1 MVLSRI
7 RKQARFVVL
16 PPSSSTLD
24 IPSVF
29 RNVQADGDRYDELF
43 AAMQRFRGNI
53 YRADGAIPASALTS
67 DGRHKVPIDE
77 ESWHVL
83 SIDGQG
89 QIVACLR
96 YLDESHA
103 DSFHHL
109 WVKHAAI
116 SRCPAMGWKFRS
128 EVENRLR
135 RTRHEGIG
143 FGEVGGWA
151 VAEGHRGTVEPLRI
165 ILATYGLLELLGGCS
180 GLATATFRHSSATI
194 LQRIGLTSILAGGE
208 EMAPYYDPSYQC
220 QMQVLQFDSR
230 NPAEKYRP
238 MVRELAGMLTM
249 APVVRRESF
258 VSSLKGVFRGFDVA
272 PDPCVSLPA

>member
-24 IPSVF
+24 IPGVF
-29 RNVQADGDRYDELF
+29 RNVQPDSDRYDELF
-43 AAMQRFRGNI
+43 AAMQRFRGAI
-53 YRADGAIPASALTS
+53 YREDGAIPASALTS
-67 DGRHKVPIDE
+67 DGRHKLAIDD
-77 ESWHVL
+77 ESWHIL

-109 WVKHAAI
+109 QVKHAAI
-116 SRCPAMGWKFRS
+116 SRCPAMGWKFRT
-128 EVENRLR
+128 EVESRLR
-135 RTRHEGIG
+135 RTRREGIA
-143 FGEVGGWA
+143 FAEVGGWA
-151 VAEGHRGTVEPLRI
+151 VAEDHRLTMEPLRI
-165 ILATYGLLELLGGCS
+165 ILAAYGLAELLGGCY

-194 LQRIGLTSILAGGE
+194 LQRIGLSTIVAGGE
-208 EMAPYYDPSYQC
+208 EMAPYFDPSYQC
-220 QMQVLQFDSR
+220 LMQVLQFDSR

-238 MVRELAGMLTM
+238 MVCELSGMLTM
-249 APVVRRESF
+249 APIVSRESF
-258 VSSLKGVFRGFDVA
+258 VSTLQGVFRGIDVNTA
-272 PDPCVSLPA
+272 TRLPLPA

>member
-7 RKQARFVVL
+7 RKQARFIVL
-16 PPSSSTLD
+16 PPSTSTLAV
-24 IPSVF
+24 PSIF
-29 RNVQADGDRYDELF
+29 RNVEADSRRYDELF
-43 AAMQRFRGNI
+43 AAMQRFRGGI
-53 YRADGAIPASALTS
+53 YQADGAIPASALTS
-67 DGRHKVPIDE
+67 DGRHKVAIDD

-83 SIDGQG
+83 SLDGQG

-109 WVKHAAI
+109 WVKQAAI
-116 SRCPAMGWKFRS
+116 SRCPSQGPKFRGA
-128 EVENRLR
+128 VENHLHCAR
-135 RTRHEGIG
+135 RQGIG

-151 VAEGHRGTVEPLRI
+151 VAEDHRWTMEPLRI
-165 ILATYGLLELLGGCS
+165 ILATYGLLELLGSCA

-194 LQRIGLTSILAGGE
+194 LQRIGLTSIMAGGE
-208 EMAPYYDPSYQC
+208 EMAPYYDPSYRC

-258 VSSLKGVFRGFDVA
+258 VSTLQGVFRGFEVA
-272 PDPCVSLPA
+272 PDPVALPA

>member
-1 MVLSRI
+1 MVLSRL

-16 PPSSSTLD
+16 PPSTSTLAV
-24 IPSVF
+24 PSIF
-29 RNVQADGDRYDELF
+29 RNAEADSRRYDELF
-43 AAMQRFRGNI
+43 AAMQRFRGGI
-53 YRADGAIPASALTS
+53 YQADGAVPASALTS
-67 DGRHKVPIDE
+67 DGRHKVAIDD

-83 SIDGQG
+83 SMDGQG

-116 SRCPAMGWKFRS
+116 SRCPMQGAKFRGA
-128 EVENRLR
+128 VENHLHRAR
-135 RTRHEGIG
+135 RQGVG

-151 VAEGHRGTVEPLRI
+151 VAEDHRWTMEPLRI
-165 ILATYGLLELLGGCS
+165 ILATYGLLELLGSCA

-194 LQRIGLTSILAGGE
+194 LQRIGLTSIVAGGE
-208 EMAPYYDPSYQC
+208 EMAPYYDSSYRC

-249 APVVRRESF
+249 APVIRRESF
-258 VSSLKGVFRGFDVA
+258 VSTLQGVFRGFDVA
-272 PDPCVSLPA
+272 PDPVALPV

>member
-1 MVLSRI
+1 
-7 RKQARFVVL
+7 
-16 PPSSSTLD
+16 
-24 IPSVF
+24 
-29 RNVQADGDRYDELF
+29 
-43 AAMQRFRGNI
+43 MQRFRGRI
-53 YRADGAIPASALTS
+53 YREDGAIPASALTS
-67 DGRHKVPIDE
+67 DGRHKVSIDD
-77 ESWHVL
+77 ESWHIL

-89 QIVACLR
+89 QIVGCLR
-96 YLDESHA
+96 YLDESYAH
-103 DSFHHL
+103 SFHDL

-116 SRCPAMGWKFRS
+116 SRCPEMGWKFRS

-135 RTRHEGIG
+135 RNRREGIG

-151 VAEGHRGTVEPLRI
+151 VAEDHRGTMEPLRI

-194 LQRIGLTSILAGGE
+194 LQRIGLTTIVAGGD
-208 EMAPYYDPSYQC
+208 EMAPYYDPGYQC

-249 APVVRRESF
+249 APIVRRESF
-258 VSSLKGVFRGFDVA
+258 VSTLQGVFRGFEVA
-272 PDPCVSLPA
+272 PDALVPLTA